1 MHVTVV
7 PNRIRPETD
16 ALAQLV
22 RDRLEAAGAT
32 VHTVMA
38 DTALPATAAL
48 TAALQG
54 SDVAVAVGGDG
65 TIMHVAKA
73 AASAGCPVLGING
86 GHVGFLAGAEP
97 AELDALTA
105 LLSGTYVTDERALLE
120 ITVHTAAGCRTA
132 LAMNEAV
139 LSRGSVSRLVD
150 VTVMVDGCELMKSRG
165 GGIIVAPP
173 TGSTASSL
181 SAGGPVSDPAV
192 GGVLGPPVCP
202 HSLDSRSRVLPSGVT
217 LTLRAVA
224 ADGDTAF
231 ITVDGEANIPL
242 TAADT
247 VTICRADI
255 SARLIRLADT
265 TFYDGLR
272 HKLFD
277 RR

>member
-1 MHVTVV
+1 MHITVV
-7 PNRIRPETD
+7 PNRIRLETD

-32 VHTVMA
+32 VHTVMT

-165 GGIIVAPP
+165 DGIIVATP
-173 TGSTASSL
+173 TGSTAYSL
-181 SAGGPVSDPAV
+181 SAGGPVIDPAV
-192 GGVLGPPVCP
+192 DCVLVTPVCP

-231 ITVDGEANIPL
+231 ITVDGEENIPL